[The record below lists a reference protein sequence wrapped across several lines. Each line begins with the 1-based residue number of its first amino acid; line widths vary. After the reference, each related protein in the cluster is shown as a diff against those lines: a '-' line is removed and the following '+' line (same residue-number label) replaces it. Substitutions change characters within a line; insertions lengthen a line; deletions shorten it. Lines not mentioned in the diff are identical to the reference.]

1 MEGGCTVAQTVG
13 GSRRRT
19 SVGEVA
25 GLLACERGLGWV
37 VVQVH
42 GVLQRGVS
50 AAPEADA
57 CGTVHACSGTIP
69 T

>member
-1 MEGGCTVAQTVG
+1 MEDGCTQTVG

-25 GLLACERGLGWV
+25 GLSACERDLGWV

-42 GVLQRGVS
+42 GVLQHGVS